1 MMCFSSQFQ
10 WLLAQR
16 FKICVQVFKQNDMKR
31 AFVVMVLLGLLTTNL
46 LAQKPAVV
54 ISNEPGWHKI
64 GEITA
69 SFNSQTEAI
78 SVLGADAFK
87 AIKLRVTDAPIH
99 ISSMKVYF
107 ENGEMQDVSV
117 ASELNAGAE
126 TRIIDL
132 KSSDLEI
139 QKVVFTY
146 NSLPSYKGDK
156 AHVELYGLK
165 GSSDA
170 YRDDNSELKHDANE
184 TGKDIEN
191 ATEETGHDIN
201 RAADRTGDEVNK
213 DTKEAGDAVSEA
225 AGNVGAEIKDKP
237 YVDKVGP
244 NGERIYMDRHS
255 KYYYIN
261 EKGEKVA
268 ITKLEMKDNP
278 KKD

>member
-1 MMCFSSQFQ
+1 
-10 WLLAQR
+10 
-16 FKICVQVFKQNDMKR
+16 MKR
-31 AFVVMVLLGLLTTNL
+31 AFVVMVLFGLLTTNL

-69 SFNSQTEAI
+69 SFTSQTEAI

-126 TRIIDL
+126 TRVVDL

-139 QKVVFTY
+139 KKVVFTY

-170 YRDDNSELKHDANE
+170 YRDNDSELKRDMNE
-184 TGKDIEN
+184 TGKDLEH
-191 ATEETGHDIN
+191 AADETGRDIN
-201 RAADRTGDEVNK
+201 RAADKTGDEINK
-213 DTKEAGDAVSEA
+213 DSKDAGDEISEA

-261 EKGEKVA
+261 DKGEKVF

>member
-1 MMCFSSQFQ
+1 
-10 WLLAQR
+10 
-16 FKICVQVFKQNDMKR
+16 MKR
-31 AFVVMVLLGLLTTNL
+31 AFVVVLVLFGLLTNYVV
-46 LAQKPAVV
+46 AQKPAVV

-69 SFNSQTEAI
+69 SFTAQTESI
-78 SVLGADAFK
+78 SVLGADEFK
-87 AIKLRVTDAPIH
+87 ALKLRVTDAPIH
-99 ISSMKVYF
+99 IERMQVYY
-107 ENGEMQDVSV
+107 ENGEMEEVSV

-132 KSSDLEI
+132 KGSNAEI
-139 QKVVFTY
+139 KKVSFTY

-165 GSSDA
+165 GTSDA
-170 YRDDNSELKHDANE
+170 YRD
-184 TGKDIEN
+184 KDSKVEN
-191 ATEETGHDIN
+191 QMEETGHDIN
-201 RAADRTGDEVNK
+201 RETNEAKDDINRETKETGDEIDRDADN
-213 DTKEAGDAVSEA
+213 AGDEISEA

-244 NGERIYMDRHS
+244 NGQRIYMDRHS

-261 EKGEKVA
+261 EKGEKVY

-278 KKD
+278 KKN